1 MAGKGRGSRPRNQRI
16 DIWVTPEERAEIADR
31 AAATGMSASGLA
43 RGAGLGWEPPAKIN
57 KEAMADLMRL
67 NEELNRLGNQLKAWL
82 DGEPGQDALDPAAI
96 LQSLGEIRGKMASV
110 TPRLTD

>member
-43 RGAGLGWEPPAKIN
+43 RGVGLGWEAPATIN
-57 KEAMADLMRL
+57 KEALADLMRL
-67 NEELNRLGNQLKAWL
+67 NDELNRVGNQLKAWL
-82 DGEPGQDALDPAAI
+82 DSESGQDDLDPAAI
-96 LQSLGEIRGKMASV
+96 LQSLGEISGEMESV